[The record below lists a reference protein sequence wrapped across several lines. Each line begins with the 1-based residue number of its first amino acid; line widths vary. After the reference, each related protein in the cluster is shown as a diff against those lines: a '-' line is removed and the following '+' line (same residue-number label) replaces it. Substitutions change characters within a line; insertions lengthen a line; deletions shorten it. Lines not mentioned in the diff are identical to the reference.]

1 LETLSYSSS
10 ISLINLIETAG
21 DIASVPGVGLDPVSV
36 LTQLLVILAGLIL
49 SAVFS
54 SSEVAYFSLA
64 SSLHRERI
72 EEGNQIQG
80 SARVMS
86 MLEKPRRLLVTILI
100 GNTFANILTAVFAA
114 VLTGAVISYFGL
126 PELIVYTVEVLIL
139 TFTIAILTEIT
150 PKILA
155 LKDPMKVALKLSGFL
170 YFWFIVLLPV
180 SSMITFFTKKIE
192 KSLPTPFNPISSH
205 DIKTIAEMGEKQG
218 TLRGDEREIIE
229 NVIEFGNTTVKEIMT
244 SRVNIV
250 AVSTEDT
257 MEDVLS
263 VIREKSI
270 SRMPLY
276 EGNLDHI
283 AGIIHSKDLL
293 PYISSSNKDTSINWK
308 VNARRA
314 FFIPAT
320 KKIDDLLKDFQRE
333 KTHIAIVVDEY
344 GGTEGMVTL
353 DDVLEEIIGDLQ
365 EENGNTELLYTRRK
379 DGDYIFDAQIDLDDM
394 ADILGLELTT
404 DQDEY
409 ETLGGL
415 IYHLTERIP
424 ETGEK
429 ARFRDLE
436 LTVAK
441 VDNNRVKKVRVH
453 VIEEGDHYQKDRPD
467 TEADTETDNDQIEK

>member
-1 LETLSYSSS
+1 METFSYSTL
-10 ISLINLIETAG
+10 ITLINLIETTG
-21 DIASVPGVGLDPVSV
+21 DYASVPGVALDPVSV
-36 LTQLLVILAGLIL
+36 LTQLLVILVGLML

-64 SSLHRERI
+64 SSLHK
-72 EEGNQIQG
+72 GNVQDKNTAAG
-80 SARVMS
+80 TSKVMT

-114 VLTGAVISYFGL
+114 VLTGAVIAFFGL
-126 PELIVYTVEVLIL
+126 PELIIYTIEVLVL
-139 TFTIAILTEIT
+139 TFVIAILTEIT

-155 LKDPMKVALKLSGFL
+155 MKDPMKVALKLSGFL
-170 YFWFIVLLPV
+170 YFWFILLAPV
-180 SSMITFFTKKIE
+180 TAMITFFTRKIE

-205 DIKTIAEMGEKQG
+205 DIKTIAEMGEIQG

-250 AVSTEDT
+250 AVSSEDT
-257 MEDVLS
+257 MNDVLS
-263 VIREKSI
+263 LIREKSI

-344 GGTEGMVTL
+344 GGTEGLVTL

-365 EENGNTELLYTRRK
+365 EENGSTELLYTRRK
-379 DGDYIFDAQIDLDDM
+379 DGDYLFDAQIDLDDM
-394 ADILGLELTT
+394 ADILGMELTT
-404 DQDEY
+404 DHDEY

-424 ETGEK
+424 EPGEK
-429 ARFRDLE
+429 AKFRGLE

-453 VIEEGDHYQKDRPD
+453 VIEENEKP
-467 TEADTETDNDQIEK
+467 DNDKPVSDGADEDSMQF